1 MTDEQV
7 PPDDDETASPKA
19 DETPS
24 SDAAETASSSSD
36 AEEPVSSDTDQTAS
50 SSSDAEE
57 AELAASSETDRTVPV
72 AASPTG
78 PSSEVSGNLDV
89 ILDLDLPLTV
99 QFGRAEV
106 TLGELVGI
114 GPGSLVGLD
123 RGPSDPVEV
132 LVNGKVV
139 ARGEVVAVAGH
150 YGVSITDIVS
160 PSDRVADLGG

>member
-1 MTDEQV
+1 MTDEQA
-7 PPDDDETASPKA
+7 PPDDETASPKT
-19 DETPS
+19 DETRS
-24 SDAAETASSSSD
+24 SEAAETASSSSD
-36 AEEPVSSDTDQTAS
+36 AEQPVSSDTDQTAS
-50 SSSDAEE
+50 SFSDAEE
-57 AELAASSETDRTVPV
+57 AELTASSETDKTVPA
-72 AASPTG
+72 AASPTE

-114 GPGSLVGLD
+114 GPGSVVGLD

-139 ARGEVVAVAGH
+139 ARGEVVAVAGN

>member
-1 MTDEQV
+1 MTDEQA
-7 PPDDDETASPKA
+7 PPDDDGTASPKA

-36 AEEPVSSDTDQTAS
+36 AEQT
-50 SSSDAEE
+50 
-57 AELAASSETDRTVPV
+57 ASSETDKTVP
-72 AASPTG
+72 AAPSPTT
-78 PSSEVSGNLDV
+78 PSAELSGNLDV

-99 QFGRAEV
+99 QFGQAEV

-114 GPGSLVGLD
+114 GPGSVVGLD

-139 ARGEVVAVAGH
+139 ARGEVVAVAGN

-160 PSDRVADLGG
+160 PADRVADLGG

>member
-7 PPDDDETASPKA
+7 PPDDETASPKA

-24 SDAAETASSSSD
+24 SDAAETASSSD

-50 SSSDAEE
+50 SFSDAEE
-57 AELAASSETDRTVPV
+57 AELAASSETDKTVPA
-72 AASPTG
+72 AASPTE

-99 QFGRAEV
+99 QFGRAEI

-114 GPGSLVGLD
+114 GPGSVVGLD

-139 ARGEVVAVAGH
+139 ARGEVVAVAGN

>member
-1 MTDEQV
+1 MTDEQA
-7 PPDDDETASPKA
+7 PPDDDGTDSPKA
-19 DETPS
+19 DETLS

-36 AEEPVSSDTDQTAS
+36 AEQT
-50 SSSDAEE
+50 
-57 AELAASSETDRTVPV
+57 ASSETDKTVPA
-72 AASPTG
+72 AASPTE

-114 GPGSLVGLD
+114 GPGSVVGLD